1 MRFELEKTWDLNLR
15 LQRWSRR
22 QNQWNNKNSG
32 GLKQKLNTFNKAQ
45 EMLNK
50 INKR

>member
-22 QNQWNNKNSG
+22 QNQWNKNSG

-45 EMLNK
+45 EILNK